1 MKFFFYQPL
10 DQFDLYFINNINY
23 QPFFSIFLQD
33 IFIKFNISNLMFLNL
48 SVYLLILI
56 SFFYLIICSFN
67 LKIKNCKKNENLN
80 KKKLFLL

>member
-56 SFFYLIICSFN
+56 SFFYLILSSILFKR
-67 LKIKNCKKNENLN
+67 LKLIYKTL
-80 KKKLFLL
+80 